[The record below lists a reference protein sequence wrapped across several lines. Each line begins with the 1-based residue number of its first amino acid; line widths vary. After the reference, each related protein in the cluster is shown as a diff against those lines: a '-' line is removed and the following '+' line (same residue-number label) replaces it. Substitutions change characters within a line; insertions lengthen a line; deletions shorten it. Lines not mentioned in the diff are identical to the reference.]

1 MNRVPAI
8 AIAMVAG
15 AGLSMAQSQ
24 YSARSVTPKVPGLT
38 TASTSGG
45 FQGADDC
52 NAAHTNAGT
61 GDVFGVPFTTGT
73 TGTTGQNEANCYFF
87 GTTGVDQDV
96 WYDWTAGASGGNA
109 RVTSCNGTGVDT
121 KIAVWPQSTC
131 PADGT
136 SLACNDDACG
146 LQSTTVWSATA
157 GTTYTLQVG
166 TFPGASGG
174 AGTFDVTVTAPPA
187 CGQYDDGTTENAL
200 GLTAGGEMGWYQS
213 FTCTSSVTGVQTAY
227 GTLMFPGSVTNGNA
241 SRVAVYDDTDGDPN
255 AGASLAAST
264 TTVVVN
270 GDTDILNS
278 VAISG
283 SAGGGTLGLL
293 ATADHLAGEF
303 PGPMDQD
310 NPTPTA
316 WVVGSTLGPGTMDI
330 ANLANNNVPPMNMSA
345 IGFPAAWLLRAES
358 GGVVEPG
365 TKVCFGDG
373 SGAPCGC
380 GNESNPGDGG
390 CLNGLGVAGLLG
402 GSGTA
407 DTTAD
412 TVVLECTGVRSQPGL
427 FFQGNNTIGGGTG
440 QTFGDGVRC
449 CGQNVVRLEV
459 VVPPMPQPATATLS
473 VTITNTGPSGTVNPG
488 DKKCYQYW
496 YRDPG
501 SSPCGSNFNLS
512 NAYTVTW
519 S

>member
-15 AGLSMAQSQ
+15 AGLTMAQSQ

-38 TASTSGG
+38 TASQNGG
-45 FQGADDC
+45 FLQGADDC

-73 TGTTGQNEANCYFF
+73 TGTTGQNEGNCYFF
-87 GTTGVDQDV
+87 GLTGVDQDV
-96 WYDWTAGASGGNA
+96 WFDWTAGTTSGNA
-109 RVTSCNGTGVDT
+109 RVTTCNGTGVDT
-121 KIAVWPQSTC
+121 KVAVWPQSTC
-131 PADGT
+131 PADAS
-136 SLACNDDACG
+136 SLACQDDSCG
-146 LQSTTVWSATA
+146 LQTTTTWSATA
-157 GTTYTLQVG
+157 GTTYTLQLG

-174 AGTFDVTVTAPPA
+174 AGTFDVTVSAPPA

-213 FTCTSSVTGVQTAY
+213 FTCTSSATTVETAY
-227 GTLMFPGSVTNGNA
+227 GTLMFPGSVTNGST
-241 SRVAVYDDTDGDPN
+241 SRLALYDDSDGDPN
-255 AGASLAAST
+255 VGATLLNNTSV
-264 TTVVVN
+264 VVVN
-270 GDTDILNS
+270 GDTDVLNPTDL
-278 VAISG
+278 SG
-283 SAGGGTLGLL
+283 TATSGVLGVM
-293 ATADHLAGEF
+293 ATADHVAGEF
-303 PGPMDQD
+303 IGPMDQD
-310 NPTPTA
+310 NPVPEA
-316 WVVGSTLGPGTMDI
+316 WVVGSTLGPGSMDI
-330 ANLANNNVPPMNMSA
+330 NDLANNNVPPMQMSA
-345 IGFPAAWLLRAES
+345 IGFPAAWLLRVES
-358 GGVVEPG
+358 GTPSEPG
-365 TKVCFGDG
+365 TGLCFGDG

-380 GNESNPGDGG
+380 GNEGGAGEG
-390 CLNGLGVAGLLG
+390 CLNSLGVGGSLS

-412 TVVLECTGVRSQPGL
+412 SLVLECSGVRSQPGL

-440 QTFGDGVRC
+440 ATFGDGIRC
-449 CGQNVVRLEV
+449 CGQSVVRLEI
-459 VVPPMPQPATATLS
+459 VVPPTPQPSTATLT
-473 VTITNTGPSGTVNPG
+473 VTVTGQGPAGTVNPG

-501 SSPCGSNFNLS
+501 GSPCGSNFNLS

>member
-15 AGLSMAQSQ
+15 AGLSTAQSQ
-24 YSARSVTPKVPGLT
+24 FAARSVTPKVPAVS
-38 TASTSGG
+38 TASQGGG
-45 FQGADDC
+45 FLQGSDDC
-52 NAAHTNAGT
+52 NAAHSNAGA
-61 GDVFGVPFTTGT
+61 GDVFGVPFTTGS
-73 TGTTGQNEANCYFF
+73 TGTTGQNEGGCYFF
-87 GTTGVDQDV
+87 GFTGVDQDV
-96 WYDWTAGASGGNA
+96 WFDWTSTAAGNA
-109 RVTSCNGTGVDT
+109 KVTTCNTTGVDT

-131 PADGT
+131 PTDGT

-146 LQSTTVWSATA
+146 LQTSTVWSATV
-157 GTTYTLQVG
+157 GTTYTIQVG

-174 AGTFDVTVTAPPA
+174 AGTFDITVSAPPA
-187 CGQYDDGTTENAL
+187 CGQYDDGTTENSL
-200 GLTAGGEMGWYQS
+200 GLVAGGEMGWYQN
-213 FTCTSSVTGVQTAY
+213 FTCTTSTTGVEVAY
-227 GTLMFPGSVTNGNA
+227 GTLMFPGSVTNGAN
-241 SRVAVYDDTDGDPN
+241 SRIALYNDTDADPSN
-255 AGASLAAST
+255 GGTLVAQT
-264 TTVVVN
+264 NTVVVN

-283 SAGGGTLGLL
+283 SAPGGNLGAM

-303 PGPMDQD
+303 PGSMDQD
-310 NPTPTA
+310 NPTPAA
-316 WVVGSTLGPGTMDI
+316 WVVGSTLGPGTMDL
-330 ANLANNNVPPMNMSA
+330 NSLPNNNVAPLQMSA
-345 IGFPAAWLLRAES
+345 IGFPAAWLLRVEA

-365 TKVCFGDG
+365 TGLCFGDG

-380 GNESNPGDGG
+380 GNEVPATTGG
-390 CLNGLGVAGLLG
+390 CRNSLNVTGVLS

-407 DTTAD
+407 DTTND
-412 TVVLECTGVRSQPGL
+412 TLVLECSGVRAQPGL

-440 QTFGDGVRC
+440 ATFGDGVRC
-449 CGQNVVRLEV
+449 CGQSVVRLQV
-459 VVPPMPQPATATLS
+459 VVPPQPQPSTATLS
-473 VTITNTGPSGTVNPG
+473 VTVTNQGPSGTVNPG

-501 SSPCGSNFNLS
+501 ASPCGSNFNLS